1 MGPLKHTSHFTLLV
15 QYTMLPQ
22 QSQQKLL
29 SINRK
34 QAPGCKRQISVR
46 KKARCQGNPG
56 NGLKTIMHCRELEHS
71 QATEPAQHPVELD
84 PSLAQRIRAMAS
96 SEPYHSPP
104 MQNLAHTNSKL
115 IFPFPEQF
123 FFLLYSNY
131 PYFQPAFSAGTCQ
144 LHRSA
149 QRFAACS
156 QSATV

>member
-1 MGPLKHTSHFTLLV
+1 MPV
-15 QYTMLPQ
+15 
-22 QSQQKLL
+22 
-29 SINRK
+29 NR
-34 QAPGCKRQISVR
+34 KRQISEC
-46 KKARCQGNPG
+46 KNARCQGDPG
-56 NGLKTIMHCRELEHS
+56 NGVKTMRHYRKRERS
-71 QATEPAQHPVELD
+71 RAAGSAQHPVEPD
-84 PSLAQRIRAMAS
+84 SSLVQRIRAMAS

-149 QRFAACS
+149 QRFATCS